1 MMTGW
6 ALLAALA
13 PLGVLVQVAPPPA
26 VAQVEEVRLE
36 VAGRSVRAICTGDA
50 PKVVLLH
57 EAGGNANDWLR
68 VLEWL
73 APGVSACAYDRTSLL
88 GGDGEPAAR
97 GWLELLEDLLSVHAA
112 LGVEDEYV
120 LVGQGEGA
128 MYARLLAASRRGT
141 PGGLVLLEP
150 THEDLPRLMRPA
162 MPDEDWESWMARRT
176 TPNADGVQPLAL
188 AMRARS
194 SRVPAMPLTVVTA
207 TQRVAE
213 EDWDVRFLDEAAR
226 RAHEELVRGRPFGRH
241 VPAPGSGP
249 NVSSDAP
256 ALVADEIFRILRIVE
271 GR

>member
-1 MMTGW
+1 MVTGW
-6 ALLAALA
+6 LLLAAMA
-13 PLGVLVQVAPPPA
+13 PLGAPAQVAPPPED
-26 VAQVEEVRLE
+26 VLVEEVRLD
-36 VAGRSVRAICTGDA
+36 VAGGSVRALCTGAA
-50 PKVVLLH
+50 PQVVLLH
-57 EAGGNANDWLR
+57 DAGRSADDWR
-68 VLEWL
+68 SVLEWL
-73 APGVSACAYDRTSLL
+73 APGVSACAYDRGGLP
-88 GGDGEPAAR
+88 GGDGEPAER

-112 LGVEDEYV
+112 LDTHARYV

-128 MYARLLAASRRGT
+128 MYARLLAASRRTT

-162 MPDEDWESWMARRT
+162 MPHGDWETWMARRT
-176 TPNADGVQPLAL
+176 SPNADGVRPLSL
-188 AMRARS
+188 AARART
-194 SRVPAMPLTVVTA
+194 SRLPPMPVTVVTA
-207 TQRVAE
+207 TTRVAQD
-213 EDWDVRFLDEAAR
+213 DWDVRFLDEAAR

>member
-1 MMTGW
+1 VTGW

-13 PLGVLVQVAPPPA
+13 PLGAPAQITPPA
-26 VAQVEEVRLE
+26 PVAQVEEVRLE
-36 VAGRSVRAICTGDA
+36 VAGRSVRAMCTGEA

-57 EAGGNANDWLR
+57 DAGRDADHWRR

-73 APGVSACAYDRTSLL
+73 APGVSACAYDRGSLA
-88 GGDGEPAAR
+88 GGDGEPAER

-112 LGVEDEYV
+112 LGVEEEYV

-162 MPDEDWESWMARRT
+162 MPHGDWETWMASRAA
-176 TPNADGVQPLAL
+176 PNTDGVRPLSL
-188 AMRARS
+188 AARARS
-194 SRVPAMPLTVVTA
+194 ARVPAMPVTVVTA
-207 TQRVAE
+207 TRREARE
-213 EDWDVRFLDEAAR
+213 GWDVRFLDEAAR

-249 NVSSDAP
+249 DVSSEAP

-271 GR
+271 GS